1 MPYCL
6 VGFILRI
13 NYMQNYDEIV
23 KHLAAAFDATR
34 RVGLR
39 DFFSKGGV
47 GEILLAHNRGHDL
60 EPTDKGADG
69 VSATGERF
77 EYKVSITDQYNFH
90 FGTREEDDPP
100 QNKIQRHFEKLAGAL
115 CAARDGESITRIVY
129 IPKDSLV
136 KDLVT
141 HFAEKSSKT
150 SKQLNKN
157 FSLDRLL
164 KLPYAR
170 ELSVAHA
177 DPIATAESQ

>member
-1 MPYCL
+1 
-6 VGFILRI
+6 
-13 NYMQNYDEIV
+13 MQNYSEIV

-69 VSATGERF
+69 ISATGERF

-90 FGTREEDDPP
+90 FGTREEDDLP
-100 QNKIQRHFEKLAGAL
+100 QDKIQRHFKKLTGAI

-136 KDLVT
+136 KDLIA
-141 HFAEKSSKT
+141 HFAKPKGKSGKL

-157 FSLDRLL
+157 FTFKRLL
-164 KLPYAR
+164 RLPGAL
-170 ELSVAHA
+170 EL
-177 DPIATAESQ
+177 PATPANPSGPAESQ